1 MSDFSLL
8 LFSVDTAF
16 IREAVAGGVAGV
28 IVDWENIGKERRQN
42 FADTE
47 INHHTLADLRAV
59 RACTKGRVICRIN
72 GVHAGSAEE
81 IDRAV
86 EAGVDEILVPMVRTV
101 AEVEQVLTC
110 VRGRC
115 TVSILVETDA
125 AVAVSAALAR
135 LPLARIYVG
144 LNDLSIDRGSDTIFR
159 AVADGTVEAV
169 RRHVRG
175 AFGFGGLTLPEGG
188 KPVPCRLLMAEMA
201 RLNCSFGMLR
211 RSFRRDTLGRNV
223 PREVERMLQTLSA
236 LQRRSAEE
244 VERDRRS
251 LIGMIENLG
260 TPLVAT
266 SRPQS

>member
-16 IREAVAGGVAGV
+16 IREAVAGGLAGV

-59 RACTKGRVICRIN
+59 RACTSARVICRVN
-72 GVHAGSAEE
+72 GVYAGTADE

-86 EAGVDEILVPMVRTV
+86 DAGVDEVLVPMVRTV
-101 AEVEQVLTC
+101 EEVEQVLALT
-110 VRGRC
+110 RDRC
-115 TVSILVETDA
+115 AVSILVETDA
-125 AVAVSAALAR
+125 AVAASAPLSR

-144 LNDLSIDRGSDTIFR
+144 LNDLAIDRGSDTIFR
-159 AVADGTVEAV
+159 AIADGTVESV
-169 RRHVRG
+169 RGHVKG
-175 AFGFGGLTLPEGG
+175 AFGFGGLTLPEAG

-201 RLNCSFGMLR
+201 RLGCSFGMLR
-211 RSFRRDTLGRNV
+211 RSFRRDTVGRDV

-236 LQRRSAEE
+236 ITRRSAEE
-244 VERDRRS
+244 IERDRRALVS
-251 LIGMIENLG
+251 LIEGLEA
-260 TPLVAT
+260 PSVAV
-266 SRPQS
+266 SRPRS